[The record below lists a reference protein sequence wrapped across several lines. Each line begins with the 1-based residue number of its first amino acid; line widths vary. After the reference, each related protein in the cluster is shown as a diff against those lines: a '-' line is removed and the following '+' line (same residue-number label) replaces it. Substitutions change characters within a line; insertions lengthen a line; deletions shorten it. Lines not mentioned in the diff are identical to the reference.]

1 MTIQEVELPDVS
13 FIDMLDN
20 YIYEMPERG
29 QILEAV
35 VIEADANEILLDVG
49 LKRDAVVTRR
59 DLSYLHEDVIRELVP
74 GKHTLAYV
82 LQPFNSTGELVVSIN
97 KALELEDWQKVQE
110 LMDGNETILVTST
123 GTNRGGALVKFGR
136 LQGFIPN
143 SHMYTNKNEID
154 GAEVR
159 VKVIEIDRRRNRLVF
174 SEREA
179 IFEAKRARMEKM
191 TVGDIVTGK
200 VVHMTDFGA
209 FVDIGGADGLIHVS
223 NIVHQHI
230 SHPSAA
236 LEVGQEIE
244 VRIEEI
250 DIERERISLN
260 RKALLPDPWETF
272 TGRYQVGDLITG
284 RVTNV
289 VDYGIFVAA
298 PGGMEGLVHTSK
310 MQSLNLSHPSD
321 MFKSS
326 DEVLIRVLDIDF
338 NHQRVQMDIDSV
350 SSDEQ
355 MEWMQAQA
363 QQEDDE
369 KTSLKV
375 SDDVS
380 ESSDESMPV
389 HEGEPLAA
397 NNEDATLMDENA
409 SNAEEEPAI
418 EVETDE

>member
-1 MTIQEVELPDVS
+1 LTIQEVELPDVS
-13 FIDMLDN
+13 FTDMLDN

-82 LQPFNSTGELVVSIN
+82 LQPFNNTGELVVSIN
-97 KALELEDWQKVQE
+97 KALELEDWQKVQGI
-110 LMDGNETILVTST
+110 MDANETINVTST

-154 GAEVR
+154 GEEVR
-159 VKVIEIDRRRNRLVF
+159 VKVIEIERRRNRLVF

-191 TVGDIVTGK
+191 TVGDVVVGK

-260 RKALLPDPWETF
+260 RKVLLPDPWETF
-272 TGRYQVGDLITG
+272 TGRYHVGDLITG

-321 MFKSS
+321 MFKSG

-338 NHQRVQMDIDSV
+338 NRQRVQMDIDSV

-355 MEWMQAQA
+355 MEWMQAQRESA
-363 QQEDDE
+363 EGE
-369 KTSLKV
+369 SLEE
-375 SDDVS
+375 SDNTADI
-380 ESSDESMPV
+380 SDEPITAD
-389 HEGEPLAA
+389 EGETAPEA
-397 NNEDATLMDENA
+397 NDDPTLMDENA
-409 SNAEEEPAI
+409 ISAEEETVIDSGA
-418 EVETDE
+418 DE

>member
-13 FIDMLDN
+13 FTDMLDN

-59 DLSYLHEDVIRELVP
+59 DLSYLNEDVIRELVP

-82 LQPFNSTGELVVSIN
+82 LQPFNNTGELVVSIN
-97 KALELEDWQKVQE
+97 KALELEDWQKVQGI
-110 LMDGNETILVTST
+110 MDANETIVVTST

-143 SHMYTNKNEID
+143 SHMYTNKNEIE
-154 GAEVR
+154 GEEVR
-159 VKVIEIDRRRNRLVF
+159 VKVIEIERRRNRLVF

-191 TVGDIVTGK
+191 TVGDVVVGK

-260 RKALLPDPWETF
+260 RKVLLPDPWETF
-272 TGRYQVGDLITG
+272 TGRYHVGDLITG

-321 MFKSS
+321 MFKSG

-338 NHQRVQMDIDSV
+338 NRQRVQMDIDSV

-355 MEWMQAQA
+355 MEWMQAQHENEEGEA
-363 QQEDDE
+363 LEE
-369 KTSLKV
+369 SEITSE
-375 SDDVS
+375 VS
-380 ESSDESMPV
+380 EEPITVD
-389 HEGEPLAA
+389 EGEPET
-397 NNEDATLMDENA
+397 NDDPTLMDENA
-409 SNAEEEPAI
+409 ISAEEETVI
-418 EVETDE
+418 DSGTDE